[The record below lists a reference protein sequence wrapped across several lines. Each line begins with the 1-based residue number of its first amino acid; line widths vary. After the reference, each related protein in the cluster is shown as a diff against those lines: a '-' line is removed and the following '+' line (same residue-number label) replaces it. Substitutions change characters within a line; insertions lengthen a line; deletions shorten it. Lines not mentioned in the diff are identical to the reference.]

1 MQKLLIVLLLLIATQ
16 AHNVSAHAEHDKAR
30 FVAVNGE
37 DQGMCNNR
45 FRPCNSIAYAAQ
57 QASKGDKIL
66 VAQGQYTIKSE
77 QDLFYLV
84 GQIIPVQGG
93 YNQIDNYQ
101 GQNPDV
107 YLTSI
112 SGVPVEYAEQMS
124 KQGFKIV
131 RDLKGQTQSTQFP
144 ENTSF
149 SQLKT
154 MQSRQSAAACID
166 GLSGGFPCQNMSL
179 LTHIPLSELPGNP
192 STANDIWGHYDLNT
206 NKEYAI
212 IGQRNG
218 ISVVD
223 VSAPEQP
230 IIVGNIP
237 GVSSTW
243 RDIKVYQFFDPPSN
257 RWRAYAYATTEG
269 NEGLT
274 IIDLNNLPNDITLV
288 TRQLTD
294 RSAHNIYIS
303 NVDYGLNIALPNT
316 TPLVHILGSGN
327 FGGALRS
334 YSLADPEILATTYS
348 PSSALPSGDYTHDAS
363 SLVVTDSR
371 AQTDCTQATENGCV
385 VILDFNEKELRIW
398 DHSNVNQSIE
408 LSAISY
414 PNAEYTHSGWWSEDK
429 KYVIVHDELDE
440 QRRVLNTTLNI
451 FDISSL
457 SNPILAGTWTGPTR
471 AIDHN
476 GFVRGNRYYMSNYER
491 GMTVL
496 DITDP
501 ANPSEVGYF
510 DTFPVSD
517 NAAFNGAWGVY
528 PFLPSGTILVSDSN
542 SGLYILKDETLQSDV
557 GSISINES
565 NLQVNEGD
573 TISIEISKSALGI
586 ASVAYEI
593 LPGSATQE
601 DYAVQI
607 GELNWSADDN
617 LTKATQLEISIDAL
631 EEPDEVFFLRLFD
644 PRNGATLSSPS
655 IMQIEIAGI
664 PSRGSVSFTQQEIT
678 LKETDSSATVEVSR
692 TAGDEETISINYQLI
707 SGTAQAGEDVDALS
721 GTLTWQDGDADNKSI
736 EIRLINDALSEELES
751 LQLVLS
757 SDDPALLGSQRETNI
772 IIRDD
777 ESNQAPS
784 ANAGTGIQVN
794 TRQST
799 VLNGSGEDPEQFPLT
814 YQWQQISGSSVNL
827 TNANTVQASFTAPS
841 TAGTLE
847 FSFTVIDD
855 FDISTSDIIT
865 ITVIQAPAPPPTPP
879 GSSGG
884 GLYSLLILLTLG
896 CLRYRKSYVK

>member
-1 MQKLLIVLLLLIATQ
+1 MRIVLYSMLLFAIS
-16 AHNVSAHAEHDKAR
+16 VSQDSFAHAEHDKAR

-45 FRPCNSIAYAAQ
+45 FRPCSTIAYAAQ
-57 QASKGDKIL
+57 KASKGDKIL

-77 QDLFYLV
+77 QDLFYLI
-84 GQIIPVQGG
+84 GQIVPVLGG
-93 YNQIDNYQ
+93 YNQVDNYQ

-107 YLTSI
+107 YLTHI
-112 SGVPVEYAEQMS
+112 VGVPVEYAEQIS
-124 KQGFKIV
+124 KQGFKVI
-131 RDLKGQTQSTQFP
+131 RDLKGQTLYADLAK
-144 ENTSF
+144 NISF

-154 MQSRQSAAACID
+154 MQSSQTAAECID
-166 GLSGGFPCQNMSL
+166 GLSGGFPCLNMSL
-179 LTHIPLSELPGNP
+179 LAHIPLGELPGNP
-192 STANDIWGHYDLNT
+192 SSASDIWGHYDLNT
-206 NKEYAI
+206 HKEYAI

-223 VSAPEQP
+223 VSSPEQP
-230 IIVGNIP
+230 LIVGTIS
-237 GVSSTW
+237 GISSTW
-243 RDIKVYQFFDPPSN
+243 RDIKVYQFFDQANN

-274 IIDLNNLPNDITLV
+274 IIDLSNLPNDIALV

-294 RSAHNIYIS
+294 RTAHNIYIS
-303 NVDYGLNIALPNT
+303 NVDYGLNIALPEV

-334 YSLADPEILATTYS
+334 YSLVDPETLGTTYT
-348 PSSALPSGDYTHDAS
+348 PNSALPSGDYTHDAA

-371 AQTDCTQATENGCV
+371 AQTDCTQATESACV
-385 VILDFNEKELRIW
+385 VMLDFNERELRIW
-398 DHSNVNQSIE
+398 DHSDINQSVE
-408 LSAISY
+408 LSAITY

-440 QRRVLNTTLNI
+440 QRRSLNTTLNI

-457 SNPILAGTWTGPTR
+457 SNPTLASTWTGPTG

-496 DITDP
+496 DISDP
-501 ANPSEVGYF
+501 ASPSEVGYF

-528 PFLPSGTILVSDSN
+528 PFLPSGIILVSDIN
-542 SGLYILKDETLQSDV
+542 SGLYILKDDTLQSDV
-557 GSISINES
+557 GSISISEG
-565 NLQVNEGD
+565 NLEVNEGE
-573 TISIEISKSALGI
+573 TVNIKVSKSAQGI

-593 LPGSATQE
+593 LSGSATQE
-601 DYAVQI
+601 DYTAQL
-607 GELNWSADDN
+607 GELNWIADDE
-617 LTKATQLEISIDAL
+617 LTKTIELDINIDTL

-655 IMQIEIAGI
+655 IVQIQIAGI
-664 PSRGSVSFTQQEIT
+664 ASRGTVNFTQQEIL
-678 LKETDSSATVEVSR
+678 LKETDTTATIEVSR
-692 TAGDEETISINYQLI
+692 VAGVDETISIDYQLL
-707 SGTAQAGEDVDALS
+707 SGTAEIDEDIDALS
-721 GTLTWQDGDADNKSI
+721 GTLTWQDGDADNKNI
-736 EIRLINDALSEELES
+736 EIRLIDDVLSEAQES

-757 SDDPALLGSQRETNI
+757 SADPALLGSQAEISI

-777 ESNQAPS
+777 ESNEPPS
-784 ANAGTGIQVN
+784 ANAGSDIQVN
-794 TRQST
+794 TRQSA

-814 YQWQQISGSSVNL
+814 YQWQQVSGNSVSIN
-827 TNANTVQASFTAPS
+827 NASNPQASFTAPA

-847 FSFTVIDD
+847 ISLTVTDD
-855 FDISTSDIIT
+855 FGISTSDVIN
-865 ITVIQAPAPPPTPP
+865 ITVVQAPIPPTTTD
-879 GSSGG
+879 SGG
-884 GLYSLLILLTLG
+884 SGGSVYTMLLLLGLG
-896 CLRYRKSYVK
+896 CIRYRKI

>member
-1 MQKLLIVLLLLIATQ
+1 MRIVLSSIMLLAISISHDTL
-16 AHNVSAHAEHDKAR
+16 AHAEHDKAR

-37 DQGMCNNR
+37 DQGLCNNR
-45 FRPCNSIAYAAQ
+45 FRPCSTITYAAQ

-77 QDLFYLV
+77 EDFFYLV
-84 GQIIPVQGG
+84 GQIVPVHGG

-112 SGVPVEYAEQMS
+112 TGVPVEYAEQMNQ
-124 KQGFKIV
+124 QGFKIV
-131 RDLKGQTQSTQFP
+131 RDLKGQTQSLEFA
-144 ENTSF
+144 ENASF

-154 MQSRQSAAACID
+154 MQSRQSATACIN
-166 GLSGGFPCQNMSL
+166 GLSGGFPCHNMSL
-179 LTHIPLSELPGNP
+179 LAHIPLADLPGSP

-212 IGQRNG
+212 VGQRNG

-223 VSAPEQP
+223 VSAPEEP
-230 IIVGNIP
+230 LIVGNIS
-237 GVSSTW
+237 GISSTW

-274 IIDLNNLPNDITLV
+274 IIDLSNLPNDIALV

-294 RSAHNIYIS
+294 RTAHNIYIS
-303 NVDYGLNIALPNT
+303 NVDYGLNIALPDT
-316 TPLVHILGSGN
+316 TPLLHIAGSGN

-334 YSLADPEILATTYS
+334 YSLADPEILGTTYS
-348 PSSALPSGDYTHDAS
+348 PSFALPTGDYTHDAS

-371 AQTDCTQATENGCV
+371 AQSDCTQATESGCV
-385 VILDFNEKELRIW
+385 VILDFNEKELRVW
-398 DHSNVNQSIE
+398 DHSNINQSLE
-408 LSAISY
+408 LSATTY

-440 QRRVLNTTLNI
+440 QRRSLNTTLNI

-457 SNPILAGTWTGPTR
+457 TQPQLAGTWTGPTR

-496 DITDP
+496 DISDP

-528 PFLPSGTILVSDSN
+528 PFLPSGTILVSDIN
-542 SGLYILKDETLQSDV
+542 SGLYILKDETLQSDM
-557 GSISINES
+557 GSISINQR
-565 NLQVNEGD
+565 NLVANEGD
-573 TISIEISKSALGI
+573 TVSIEVNKSTQGI

-601 DYAVQI
+601 DYMVQT
-607 GELNWSADDN
+607 GELNWITDDN
-617 LTKATQLEISIDAL
+617 LTKVIELQINSDAL

-664 PSRGSVSFTQQEIT
+664 ASRGLVNFTQQEII
-678 LKETDSSATVEVSR
+678 LKETDTNATVEVSR
-692 TAGDEETISINYQLI
+692 VAGTDEAISVDYQLL
-707 SGTAQAGEDVDALS
+707 SGTAQIGEDAGALS

-736 EIRLINDALSEELES
+736 EINLINDALSEGLES
-751 LQLVLS
+751 LQLVLN
-757 SDDPALLGSQRETNI
+757 SDDPALLGSQAETTI
-772 IIRDD
+772 TIRDD
-777 ESNQAPS
+777 ESNQPPS
-784 ANAGTGIQVN
+784 ANAGSDLQVN
-794 TRQST
+794 TRQSA
-799 VLNGSGEDPEQFPLT
+799 VLNGSGEDPEQYPLT
-814 YQWQQISGSSVNL
+814 YQWQQISGISVNI
-827 TNANTVQASFTAPS
+827 TNANNAQASFTAPS

-847 FSFTVIDD
+847 FNFTVTDD
-855 FDISTSDIIT
+855 FDISTSDVIT
-865 ITVIQAPAPPPTPP
+865 ITVMQAATTTPP
-879 GSSGG
+879 GGSGG
-884 GLYSLLILLTLG
+884 SLCSLLLLFTLG
-896 CLRYRKSYVK
+896 CLRYRKRYVN